1 MIIIGKARLA
11 PLRRRMS
18 GFCLGTSIAALAVA
32 LAAPAAA
39 QCVTGSGGSDV
50 LCSGA
55 VPGGL
60 TIDTA
65 QQRVTIAAGARISG
79 GSDAALLNA
88 AASTQIT
95 VDGAVD
101 GGSRPGLLIR
111 GGDVRYVPYDPY
123 GGAAVPV
130 WPYPAPG
137 TLVPVYTS
145 SSTSLTVS
153 AGGAISGSTGVL
165 VGTSDPRG
173 SAYASVTNAGSI
185 TATSGPALQATGNG
199 YFTSIVNETTGAI
212 GGIAGPLY
220 SVTNMGAID
229 GGNGAAIAVSGSS
242 GFSFD
247 NRGGTIRSSGTA
259 ATISGGSI
267 YSGSNSGEIR
277 NAGTGAAIDSSGYLY
292 LTNLAGGVVSSGGAI
307 AIRGAGMFQL
317 ENRGT
322 IIGSVVST
330 GSAASSVNTLLGVI
344 QGDLRLGSGDDFF
357 AGHFNASSGRIDSV
371 TGAIDLGGG
380 KNTVRL
386 GVDGDATLSSGVLPA
401 NVSTLG
407 LVVSKGAAVTLGAD
421 FTGLE
426 SVSAQGSGRLINDAA
441 LASNAFNSGPLLL
454 VYASGG
460 TDHLD
465 VENRASIVTT
475 GSYSTAVAIGGG
487 SFVNRGVVSGVGTG
501 AIVDNYPASD
511 GSIAS
516 LTNLGTITGGGLG
529 ARVSTADLINSGTIT
544 AVTGTGAMLDG
555 SSRYLNPP
563 GSLNNGSI
571 TGGTT
576 GVSASSALLRNGG
589 TISGGTTGIVAD
601 GSILDNLATGTISGA
616 IGIDARNGYNVVVR
630 NAGVINGTVQ
640 FGQQSYYRGGN
651 VYVDA
656 GGTLNGALLFGAGDD
671 LLVVRLDAAAARPLA
686 GATGGIQMGG
696 GDDTIRYLVDTNANA
711 AAVPVA
717 GFSRLAYEVRN
728 GAKLVLRADNIATPI
743 GLVGTGLVDL
753 DAGISTSARAGL
765 DLTGATV
772 DAWLSQPGGSA
783 TGSNAGLTV
792 ISRGEITATNLGY
805 DPSLPFGQN
814 SSCAVLGGDAAFE
827 NAGSIT
833 ASARPG
839 SFGGT
844 AICGGGIVTNSGTI
858 VLNGTSAVTAAK
870 TVINSGTIFG
880 TSGAFSYGVGAVNL
894 VNTGQIVV
902 SGTAFSGD
910 YNQAVT
916 VKNSGRLE
924 SGSGLAV
931 NLASGGTLI
940 NEKTGVIKGA
950 DIAISGSS
958 GTLTNRGS
966 IVGTI
971 ELGSY
976 WSNAPSRYVADGG
989 TVTGDVRFG
998 SADDIFVQ
1006 TAARTGVSG
1015 IIDGGSGTDTVVLAG
1030 NGSATFDG
1038 AVNFEA
1044 LLVQSGSWTL
1054 STVANFRDGTA
1065 IATGATLIG
1074 TTNTLLGGFRAD
1086 GTVQIAQNFDGS
1098 FLGSLTGGGTLA
1110 KSGSGTVALSAQP
1123 GFTGTVQLLG
1133 GGLTFDGN
1141 ATFSLSVSNGTFTG
1155 SGQIGALTV
1164 GRGGIVSPGGGGGF
1178 AVAQAQ
1184 PRAVATPAGIGTLAV
1199 TGAFQQG
1206 AGSTYLA
1213 TVTAG
1218 GQSDRIVVGGAA
1230 SIDSAARLQLAGTR
1244 AGIGTRYV
1252 LLTAAGGISGTY
1264 GIVDQSAGDT
1274 EVRLLYTANSLFGDV
1289 VRSRTGLAN
1298 VAATGNQ
1305 RAVAAGLGSL
1315 GIRNAA
1321 YTALTTIAEDSATR
1335 VGLDL
1340 LSGQVHASL
1349 RAGRVQEAQLVQ
1361 DALRGHLQEPLA
1373 ATGIWGS
1380 YLSGSGT
1387 NDGSAD
1393 AAQTQ
1398 RSTLGGVGGV
1408 ERLLGA
1414 VRLGVGGGYTRT
1426 KLAMGSLA
1434 SNARASTVH
1443 VFGTVGAAA
1452 GPIGVSAGIGYGWT
1466 RNRTERQIAFATFN
1480 DMARARYDTT
1490 LLHGFVEAE
1499 HRVQVGGGTVA
1510 PFAGVE
1516 SYRIHADALAET
1528 GGAAALQGAARSQSF
1543 TFARAGIRLETPIVA
1558 TLSAHASAAWLR
1570 RIHGEAPAVSLQFG
1584 GGDAFGVSGTPLS
1597 RDSARAELG
1606 LRWTP
1611 VERMRVSAGYV
1622 GTIGSRSDDN
1632 GLRVGANLNF

>member
-1 MIIIGKARLA
+1 MIIIGKARSTT
-11 PLRRRMS
+11 LRRRGS
-18 GFCLGTSIAALAVA
+18 GYCLGASVAAVAVA

-39 QCVTGSGGSDV
+39 QCVAGGSGGSEV

-60 TIDTA
+60 TIAT

-79 GSDAALLNA
+79 GSDAAILNA

-101 GGSRPGLLIR
+101 GGLRPGLLIR

-123 GGAAVPV
+123 AGAAVPV
-130 WPYPAPG
+130 WPYPTPG

-153 AGGAISGSTGVL
+153 AGGVISGSTGVL

-199 YFTSIVNETTGAI
+199 YFTFIVNETTGSI
-212 GGIAGPLY
+212 SGIAGPLY

-229 GGNGAAIAVSGSS
+229 GGSGAAIGVSSS
-242 GFSFD
+242 NGFSFD

-292 LTNLAGGVVSSGGAI
+292 LNNWAGGVVSTDGAV
-307 AIRGAGMFQL
+307 AVRGAGMLQI

-330 GSAASSVNTLLGVI
+330 GSAASSVNALLGVI
-344 QGDLRLGSGDDFF
+344 QGDVRLGNGDDFF
-357 AGHFNASSGRIDSV
+357 AGHFNASSGKIDSV

-380 KNTVRL
+380 KNMVRL
-386 GVDGDATLSSGVLPA
+386 GVDGDATLSRGVLPA

-407 LVVSKGAAVTLGAD
+407 FVVSKGVAVTLGANLA
-421 FTGLE
+421 GLE
-426 SVSAQGSGRLINDAA
+426 SVSAQGSGRLINNAA

-465 VENRASIVTT
+465 VENRGSIVTT

-487 SFVNRGVVSGVGTG
+487 SLLNRGVISGVDTG
-501 AIVDNYPASD
+501 AIVNNYPASD

-516 LTNLGTITGGGLG
+516 LTNLGTITGGSLG
-529 ARVSTADLINSGTIT
+529 AGARTADLINSGTIT
-544 AVTGTGAMLDG
+544 AATGTGAALDG
-555 SSRYLNPP
+555 GSSYLNPR
-563 GSLNNGSI
+563 GSVNTGSI

-589 TISGGTTGIVAD
+589 TISGGTTGIVAN
-601 GSILDNLATGTISGA
+601 GSIVDNLATGTISGT
-616 IGIDARNGYNVVVR
+616 IGVDARDGYNVVIR
-630 NAGVINGTVQ
+630 NAGLINGNVQ
-640 FGQQSYYRGGN
+640 FGQQSYYGGGN

-656 GGTLNGALLFGAGDD
+656 GGTVNGALLFGTGDD
-671 LLVVRLDAAAARPLA
+671 LLVVRLDTAATRPLA

-696 GDDTIRYLVDTNANA
+696 GNDTIRYLVDTNAS
-711 AAVPVA
+711 AVVTPVA

-728 GAKLVLRADNIATPI
+728 GATLALRADSTTTPI

-753 DAGISTSARAGL
+753 TAGISTSARAGL
-765 DLTGATV
+765 DLTDATV
-772 DAWLSQPGGSA
+772 DARLSQLGGSA

-792 ISRGEITATNLGY
+792 ISRGAIVATNLGY
-805 DPSLPFGQN
+805 DPTLPYGQN
-814 SSCAVLGGDAAFE
+814 SSCAVIGGDAAFE

-844 AICGGGIVTNSGTI
+844 AICGGGTVTNSGTM
-858 VLNGTSAVTAAK
+858 VLNGTSAITGAK
-870 TVINSGTIFG
+870 TVINSGSISG
-880 TSGAFSYGVGAVNL
+880 SNTSFSDGIGAANL

-916 VKNSGRLE
+916 VTNSGRIE
-924 SGSGLAV
+924 SRSGLAV

-940 NEKTGVIKGA
+940 NEKNGVIKGA
-950 DIAISGSS
+950 DIAISGAS

-966 IVGTI
+966 IVGGI

-976 WSNAPSRYVADGG
+976 WLSAPSRYVADGG
-989 TVTGDVRFG
+989 TVTGNVQFG
-998 SADDIFVQ
+998 SADDVFVQ
-1006 TAARTGVSG
+1006 TAAMTGVSG
-1015 IIDGGSGTDTVVLAG
+1015 IIDGGYGTDTVVLAG
-1030 NGSATFDG
+1030 NGSGTFSG

-1044 LLVQSGSWTL
+1044 LSVQSGSWTL
-1054 STVANFRDGTA
+1054 PTAANFRNGTA

-1074 TTNTLLGGFRAD
+1074 TTNTLLGAFRAD
-1086 GTVQIAQNFDGS
+1086 GTLQIAQDTDGS

-1110 KSGSGTVALSAQP
+1110 KSGSGTVALAAQP
-1123 GFTGTVQLLG
+1123 GFTGTVRLLG

-1141 ATFSLSVSNGTFTG
+1141 AAFALSVSNGTFTG
-1155 SGQIGALTV
+1155 TGQIGALMV
-1164 GRGGIVSPGGGGGF
+1164 GTGGIVSPGGSGGS
-1178 AVAQAQ
+1178 AVALAQ

-1213 TVTAG
+1213 TITAG
-1218 GQSDRIVVGGAA
+1218 GQSDQIIVGGAA

-1274 EVRLLYTANSLFGDV
+1274 EVRLLYTAKSLFGDV
-1289 VRSRTGLAN
+1289 VRSRAGLVN
-1298 VAATGNQ
+1298 VAVTGNQ

-1321 YTALTTIAEDSATR
+1321 YTALTTIAEDSTTR

-1349 RAGRVQEAQLVQ
+1349 RTGSVQEAQLVQ

-1393 AAQTQ
+1393 AAQTR

-1434 SNARASTVH
+1434 RDARASTVH
-1443 VFGTVGAAA
+1443 VFGTASAGA
-1452 GPIGVSAGIGYGWT
+1452 GPIGISAGIGYGWT
-1466 RNRTERQIAFATFN
+1466 RNRTERQIAFAAFS
-1480 DMARARYDTT
+1480 DVARARYDST

-1499 HRVQVGGGTVA
+1499 HRVRLGGGTVA

-1516 SYRIHADALAET
+1516 SFRIHADALSET
-1528 GGAAALQGAARSQSF
+1528 GGAAALNGDAKSQSF
-1543 TFARAGIRLETPIVA
+1543 TFARAGLRLETPIVA

-1570 RIHGEAPAVSLQFG
+1570 RIEGEAPAVSLRFG
-1584 GGDAFGVSGTPLS
+1584 GGDAFVISGTPLS

-1611 VERMRVSAGYV
+1611 VERIRISAEYV
-1622 GTIGSRSDDN
+1622 GAIGSRSDDN
-1632 GLRVGANLNF
+1632 GLRLGASLNF